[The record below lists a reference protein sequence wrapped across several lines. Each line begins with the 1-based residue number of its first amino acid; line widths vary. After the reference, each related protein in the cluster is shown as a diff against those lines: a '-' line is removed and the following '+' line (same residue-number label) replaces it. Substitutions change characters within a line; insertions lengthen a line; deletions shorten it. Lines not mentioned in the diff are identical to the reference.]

1 MEIQEID
8 KKKEELLTK
17 LNNSEKK
24 IEKLKSEL
32 GFLRTTELDL
42 REREKRFRNIIENSK
57 AGYFFID
64 NDGLYQDVNNAW
76 LRMHKFSDSDEIIG
90 KHYTTTQV
98 DSEIEKANQIVKN
111 LSAGNSVSAGEFSRK
126 CKDGTVEWHTYSASP
141 VVEKGQIV
149 GLEGFI
155 IDITDRKNSELRFS
169 NLFLNMT
176 DGYAYHKMVLDTDD
190 RPLDYIFIEINPRFT
205 ELTGLTREMTIN
217 KRVTEIIPG
226 IEDDPADW
234 IGRYGKVALFQE
246 TISFEDYSK
255 GLDKWFNINAYS
267 PEKGYFV
274 AVFTDITQRKKVEEE
289 LAAEKEQLSVTLR
302 SIGDGVITTDRD
314 GKVVLMNKVAEDL
327 TGFQENEAAGKNL
340 NQIFRI
346 FNGNTREPV
355 ENPVKEIL
363 NTESI
368 INIPRSTIL
377 ISNDGSE
384 YIIDDSGAPLRDKES
399 NVIGV
404 VIVFRD
410 VSRQRKMEKEMIIN
424 QRIESI
430 GMLAGGIAH
439 DFNNILTSIL
449 GNISMLKLSVEI
461 NHPEYSYIT
470 DAEAAANA
478 ARDLTQQLLTF
489 SKGGTPIKELTSIE
503 NVIMESTRFSLHGS
517 GIAAKYDF
525 SSDIWPINVD
535 KGQIG
540 QVIQNMVLNAVQAMK
555 SNGTINII
563 ARNERVKLDLAGNQ
577 FLKPGKYVKVSVIDT
592 GCGIP
597 AKILPRIFDLYF
609 TTRPTGNGLGLSI
622 CHSIIKKHGGAVTVN
637 SEVNRGSTFN
647 IYLPADPDA
656 LILDKSKP
664 EHLKKGSGRGRIL
677 ILEDE
682 RDVIKIMRNML
693 EILDF
698 EAKFTDDGIDTIN
711 EYEKSMESGNPY
723 DIVILDLTIPGG
735 MGGKETVKKLLA
747 IDPDIISIISS
758 GYATG
763 TIMSNHKQF
772 GFKDVLVK
780 PYTIA
785 DLSNILNKTLSEK

>member
-1 MEIQEID
+1 MEIQENGQ
-8 KKKEELLTK
+8 KEEKLLAK
-17 LNNSEKK
+17 LKDSNEK

-32 GFLRTTELDL
+32 GFLRTTEVDL

-76 LRMHKFSDSDEIIG
+76 LTMHKFSNSDEIIG
-90 KHYTTTQV
+90 KHYSTTQV
-98 DSEIEKANQIVKN
+98 DSDIEKANQIVMN
-111 LSAGNSVSAGEFSRK
+111 LSAGNPVSAGEFTRK

-141 VVEKGQIV
+141 VVEKGEIV

-155 IDITDRKNSELRFS
+155 IDITDRKKTELRFS
-169 NLFLNMT
+169 NLFNNMT
-176 DGYAYHKMVLDTDD
+176 DGYAYHTMVLDANGK
-190 RPLDYIFIEINPRFT
+190 PLDYKFIEINPRFT
-205 ELTGLTREMTIN
+205 ELTGLTREMVIN

-234 IGRYGKVALFQE
+234 IGKYGKVALFQE
-246 TISFEDYSK
+246 QFSFEDYSE

-274 AVFTDITQRKKVEEE
+274 AVFTDITQRKKAEEA

-314 GKVVLMNKVAEDL
+314 GKIFMLNKVAEDL
-327 TGFQENEAAGKNL
+327 TGFQQEEASGKKL
-340 NQIFRI
+340 DQIFRI
-346 FNGNTREPV
+346 FNGNTHEPI

-368 INIPRSTIL
+368 ISIPRSTIL
-377 ISNDGSE
+377 ISKDGSE

-410 VSRQRKMEKEMIIN
+410 VTKQRKMEKEMIKN

-449 GNISMLKLSVEI
+449 GNISMLKLSIEK
-461 NHPEYSYIT
+461 NKSEYSYVS
-470 DAEAAANA
+470 DAEAAANS

-503 NVIMESTRFSLHGS
+503 NVIRESARFSLHGS

-525 SSDIWPINVD
+525 SSDLWPINVD

-540 QVIQNMVLNAVQAMK
+540 QVIQNLVLNATQAMK
-555 SNGTINII
+555 SKGTINII
-563 ARNERVKLDLAGNQ
+563 VRNETIKSESVNKQL
-577 FLKPGKYVKVSVIDT
+577 LKPGRYVKVSVIDT

-597 AKILPRIFDLYF
+597 AEILPKIFDLYF
-609 TTRPTGNGLGLSI
+609 TTRPTGSGLGLSI
-622 CHSIIKKHGGAVTVN
+622 CHSIIKKHGGIVTVD
-637 SEVNRGSTFN
+637 SEVNKGSKFN
-647 IYLPADPDA
+647 VFLPADPDA
-656 LILDKSKP
+656 LILDKSKS
-664 EHLKKGSGRGRIL
+664 EYLKKGSGRIL

-698 EAKFTDDGIDTIN
+698 EVKFTEDGTETIK
-711 EYEKSMESGNPY
+711 EYKKSMESGESY
-723 DIVILDLTIPGG
+723 DAVILDLTIPGG
-735 MGGKETVKKLLA
+735 MGGKETIKKLLA
-747 IDPDIISIISS
+747 IDPDVCAIISS

-763 TIMSNHKQF
+763 TIMSNYAQF
-772 GFKDVLVK
+772 GFQGMLVK
-780 PYTIA
+780 PYTITEMGKT
-785 DLSNILNKTLSEK
+785 LNKILIEK